1 MKTLFP
7 KQVTAHD
14 FFVDTLS
21 EGKST
26 IDTSAVGTGKTVVAS
41 HMIKTLGCPVGVI
54 CPKSVIP
61 SWERELAETGV
72 TPLFVTNYE
81 RIRMGKGIHMSKRGK
96 KLMHWHLPEDT
107 VVLVDEIHKCKSPF
121 TQNAQLVISL
131 IQQGYRVHGMS
142 ATACENPTEMRSIGY
157 MLGLHS
163 LTKSIPATE
172 DTPAKY
178 GWHSWMLKNG
188 CDQDHWGKWYL
199 DDRSYLDLLKNQ
211 IYGVTGH
218 RLTVADFP
226 DSFRANRVF
235 VDPINFAGA
244 KKIAKA
250 YNQLGIT
257 PEIIDHYL
265 EAEDAGES
273 DGVENSAWVLVN
285 ILRAR
290 QLAEAIKVPDL
301 AEIADDLQLQGNSV
315 VIFLN
320 FRESIDA
327 LCESLNCPSIQGG
340 QSAAERQ
347 QIIDDFQEDKIP
359 ILVINT
365 AAGGTGLSLHDINGK
380 RPRVSLISPAF
391 SAKDYMQV
399 LGRIHRNGAK
409 SDAVQKVM
417 VAAGSIEER
426 VIKIITS
433 KLNNLKRLHGK

>member
-41 HMIKTLGCPVGVI
+41 HMIKTLGCPVGVV

-72 TPLFVTNYE
+72 KPLFVTNYE

-163 LTKSIPATE
+163 LTKSIPATQ
-172 DTPAKY
+172 DTPVKY

-188 CDQDHWGKWYL
+188 CDQDHWGRWYL

-273 DGVENSAWVLVN
+273 DGVENSAWMLVN